1 MALNEGAWDRGL
13 RMTAGLV
20 LLWVAWTVASPVV
33 SWAILAIALVA
44 LVTGIVGWCPAYA
57 VFGISTRRV
66 RG

>member
-1 MALNEGAWDRGL
+1 MAINEGGWDRGL

-20 LLWVAWTVASPVV
+20 LLWVAWAVASPVA
-33 SWAILAIALVA
+33 SWAILVIALVA

-57 VFGISTRRV
+57 ALRISTRKV

>member
-20 LLWVAWTVASPVV
+20 LLWVAWAVASPVV